1 MADRVRREEDEHARA
16 SAARPDLVTA
26 ELKRAVNARAAVE
39 NPQPPTEPQWMM
51 RTSAATLEDP
61 FAAPS
66 HPAFKPTLDDIWN
79 TYFPVYATSDAVDF
93 MGAAAIGNWRSDAG
107 KKAISIARR
116 QWVADQVAGVK
127 FLYRDPTSK
136 SGGYPGELVLRLFA
150 SFHLLCLAALERSFS
165 LWKTGTLDN
174 EGTGR
179 KGENPALSFIANP
192 WAQRALRYLPLIQKL
207 SDLKWREI
215 YELASPFLHSDKGK
229 PDDILTD
236 GSSTDDSEL
245 AGGLYVDPRS
255 AIIVSDDED

>member
-1 MADRVRREEDEHARA
+1 MQ
-16 SAARPDLVTA
+16 
-26 ELKRAVNARAAVE
+26 ELE
-39 NPQPPTEPQWMM
+39 
-51 RTSAATLEDP
+51 
-61 FAAPS
+61 
-66 HPAFKPTLDDIWN
+66 LD
-79 TYFPVYATSDAVDF
+79 TVQ
-93 MGAAAIGNWRSDAG
+93 
-107 KKAISIARR
+107 ARR

-150 SFHLLCLAALERSFS
+150 SFHLRLVLKSDGSFRLPILERSFS

-179 KGENPALSFIANP
+179 KGENPALSFIASP
-192 WAQRALRYLPLIQKL
+192 WAQRALRYLPPIQKL
-207 SDLKWREI
+207 SDQKWRES

-236 GSSTDDSEL
+236 GSSTEDSEL

-255 AIIVSDDED
+255 SIIVSDDED